1 MTRFLLLLILAFAAL
16 ITAPPSQAQKFQ
28 PKTIQFKGDPD
39 FSSEELMAAAGLKM
53 GMVLNYAEM
62 NEHSQKLMD
71 TGLFENLSFKFD
83 GVDLVFT
90 LVPSPNLYSLHLANL
105 PLTPGKELE
114 AALHD
119 RIPLFHGKLPGEGG
133 LTEQVRGALE
143 EMLAANGIKA
153 AVTAAVFADTKLHK
167 GSAVTFSIAAPPVQV
182 GAVHFTGVSS
192 ALLAR
197 VQHIVDRES
206 GTPFDTENSE
216 RNLEH
221 AIELFYTEEGY
232 AAARAHA
239 TRSGI
244 LVATPEAIAVP
255 FSVSV
260 EAGKVYKLGAIQ
272 MPPDSLVTQA
282 EIDKAFGQQN
292 GVAKGQNLRV
302 AWFAIVSRYK
312 SKGYLDCVVTPHP
325 QFDEASGTVN
335 YTVTIDPGPI
345 YHLAFVKFDNVS
357 DELRSKLMHLWQ
369 MLPGDPFDE
378 SYVSSFIVKAQK
390 EDSVLM
396 RSLAGVKVSFNVLAD
411 PQTHEVNCV
420 LHFTKAPSAP

>member
-1 MTRFLLLLILAFAAL
+1 MTRYLLLFILAFAAL
-16 ITAPPSQAQKFQ
+16 LTSQPSQAQKFQ
-28 PKTIQFKGDPD
+28 PRNIEFKGDPD
-39 FSSEELMAAAGLKM
+39 FSSEELMAAAGLKK
-53 GMVLNYAEM
+53 GIALDYAEM
-62 NEHSQKLMD
+62 KDHSQKLMD
-71 TGLFENLSFKFD
+71 TGVFESLSFKFD
-83 GVDLVFT
+83 GVDLTYT
-90 LVPSPNLYSLHLANL
+90 LVPSPALYPLRLENL

-119 RIPLFHGKLPGEGG
+119 RIPLYHGKVPGEGG
-133 LTEQVRGALE
+133 LTDQVRGALE
-143 EMLAANGIKA
+143 EMLAATGIKA
-153 AVTAAVFADTKLHK
+153 TVTGATFADMKLRK
-167 GSAVTFSIAAPPVQV
+167 ITAVTFSIAAPPVQV
-182 GAVHFTGVSS
+182 GAIHLTGVSP

-197 VQHIVDRES
+197 VQHAADHES
-206 GTPFDTENSE
+206 GAAFGTEDSE

-255 FSVSV
+255 FSVSI
-260 EAGKVYKLGAIQ
+260 EEGKLYKLGSIQ

-282 EIDKAFGQQN
+282 EIDKVSGQRN
-292 GVAKGQNLRV
+292 GVARGQSLRV
-302 AWFAIVSRYK
+302 AWFAIASRYK

-335 YTVTIDPGPI
+335 YTVTIDQGPV
-345 YHLAFVKFDNVS
+345 YHLAFVKFDNLS
-357 DELRSKLMHLWQ
+357 DELRSRIMHLWQ

-378 SYVSSFIVKAQK
+378 SYVSSFIVTAQK
-390 EDSVLM
+390 EDPVLM